1 MHGKKNFY
9 IIEIIILFKYFC
21 FRFHFSACQ
30 KHLIIVCIND
40 WSIDR
45 ESYMYINDIIIKG
58 FYLNNKM
65 FSLVNNSVYEGGDIA
80 EKCMTC
86 LNGLSTFSAVIA
98 IVIQFITYAMVT
110 KMLTCL

>member
-1 MHGKKNFY
+1 
-9 IIEIIILFKYFC
+9 
-21 FRFHFSACQ
+21 
-30 KHLIIVCIND
+30 
-40 WSIDR
+40 
-45 ESYMYINDIIIKG
+45 
-58 FYLNNKM
+58 M

-110 KMLTCL
+110 KMLTLNMICMWIWSGFCFTYLCSILYILRVSLTSLFKLH